1 MSRRQ
6 GRSEAA
12 TLGSDF
18 QKVVM
23 SIVNVFFEELFGR
36 WQRLV
41 AGATATRQN
50 GPDSRRRLSRRRRIR
65 SRMGLVLAAASWA
78 AAFFAVAHDARLLN
92 AGSTATAATG
102 AARGHYPQLK
112 TRTPLLFNPQRATL
126 DAARRL
132 ASLYVTLLALRH
144 FGLLFAFLLQHVDV
158 LLLQLKR
165 WYGTGD
171 RNSALLVLLGHV
183 LVAGVNADEYGL
195 YFILITTD
203 SDASSLSIA
212 GAMALAA
219 VLAHMTPESVV
230 HAQQIVNDRA
240 SADGG
245 VMSMSTWI
253 FYLVA
258 AALTQFAASHFERKV
273 NSLSSGNQVKAQLVY
288 SSTGMMLAII
298 VAVSEFG
305 WFRGFLSVAA
315 CGLILY
321 VLVDRWRRVNNSFQG
336 GEAYLDTYRSSTEY
350 GSAEGGMTAHVLAVL
365 WAKRAS
371 RQMLIFLSINV
382 AFMFVELAVG
392 LYTNSLGLMGDAG
405 HMLFDNGA
413 LVIGLVASYI
423 GQLPPDAKFT
433 YGYGRVEV
441 LSGFLNSLLL
451 LVVSFHLITEAA
463 SRFMDPPEVTTD
475 HLLLTDSGG
484 CGSGHGHSHGISHHQ
499 AHGEDA
505 SEDGHHGGN
514 SNMYGVYLHVLAD
527 TLGSVGVIISSILIH
542 LYEWHVADSAS
553 SALISLL
560 ILGSTLPLLR
570 DTARQ
575 LLQGAPQELESSVN
589 AALQEVQAS
598 VPGVERIAQ
607 WNIWHHAGDMPL
619 LRCILRLPTQQM
631 NREYCN
637 RPELFSGVMQ
647 SWTSSCLY
655 RFQSLRWLPQW
666 DRKPTMSTHEN
677 PVSDDSRFVASPE
690 LPLKSHHVHN
700 HDHNHEHGL
709 QFHAAS
715 TSATPL
721 GSFPHVQQQ
730 QQHHQI
736 NTATDFSG
744 AQRWYEYEHDTTTN
758 VCASSR
764 PFSDASAL
772 LHVVDTRASQSLEP
786 IRLPAKLRDRI
797 DRAQRRANAAKDG
810 VSIFTKDSKDSA
822 VSVPAATVGRRTATA
837 PTPETSTASIHKMRD
852 FEARANAG
860 GNVALFS
867 VEPAD
872 RSLQGLSLEDRER
885 VMLAMQAK
893 IRQIASDVDANFARI
908 TKALDANGIFDSAAN
923 IQRAQTLCLVDLQ
936 RRCKLDKLRDEA
948 MREVLNLPTL
958 ATANQ
963 KGPVNP
969 SRKLSQ
975 LLRPISRAKSTE
987 TTAAVL
993 NSTNKRRK
1001 RKPVCSSK
1009 LPALN
1014 TAGKSLN
1021 EKSNNQSSSSPLS
1034 HQQNTGDTDDTASQI
1049 VAREEVGFNS
1059 MAAGNKSTNDWE
1071 LYTRHSHV
1079 TQILQ
1084 LLATGETS
1092 NTKGSGAFNVN
1103 SAEADMDHSRVLD
1116 PVDEWTQRPP
1126 SYQAVGARAAE
1137 AVRRCGERQRWD
1149 TLGHFRSHCSRLGIS
1164 AAVRQRLEG
1173 QHGAWRKG
1181 QGTPRSD
1188 NGEEVGGVSD
1198 YVKGN
1203 SNQQQRDKEIYAE
1216 LQANIRERLIA
1227 NERRTRTAAAA
1238 VRVVRTSS
1246 RMRLPQTAPAKTMA
1260 SSSSMASLPVGGC
1273 LCFKEISN
1281 NRYKMKFTRQL
1292 SVFPCLHQCYQ
1303 RQWKAFLKPHLPHHR
1318 NFRGLVLEY
1327 ELDTIVEDE
1336 DERDEDGFNEEI
1348 YDQNDEDNSEEGEER
1363 EDGMDYDED
1372 DAESV
1377 DSSRT
1382 GFSARSSM
1390 SMSSVKRRSS
1400 NGNRKHG
1407 KSKRPPTVQR
1417 RSSRGPGGRSAGIR

>member
-1 MSRRQ
+1 MNDDR
-6 GRSEAA
+6 
-12 TLGSDF
+12 LG
-18 QKVVM
+18 
-23 SIVNVFFEELFGR
+23 
-36 WQRLV
+36 
-41 AGATATRQN
+41 
-50 GPDSRRRLSRRRRIR
+50 
-65 SRMGLVLAAASWA
+65 
-78 AAFFAVAHDARLLN
+78 
-92 AGSTATAATG
+92 
-102 AARGHYPQLK
+102 
-112 TRTPLLFNPQRATL
+112 
-126 DAARRL
+126 
-132 ASLYVTLLALRH
+132 
-144 FGLLFAFLLQHVDV
+144 
-158 LLLQLKR
+158 
-165 WYGTGD
+165 
-171 RNSALLVLLGHV
+171 
-183 LVAGVNADEYGL
+183 
-195 YFILITTD
+195 
-203 SDASSLSIA
+203 
-212 GAMALAA
+212 
-219 VLAHMTPESVV
+219 
-230 HAQQIVNDRA
+230 
-240 SADGG
+240 
-245 VMSMSTWI
+245 
-253 FYLVA
+253 
-258 AALTQFAASHFERKV
+258 
-273 NSLSSGNQVKAQLVY
+273 
-288 SSTGMMLAII
+288 
-298 VAVSEFG
+298 
-305 WFRGFLSVAA
+305 
-315 CGLILY
+315 
-321 VLVDRWRRVNNSFQG
+321 
-336 GEAYLDTYRSSTEY
+336 
-350 GSAEGGMTAHVLAVL
+350 
-365 WAKRAS
+365 
-371 RQMLIFLSINV
+371 
-382 AFMFVELAVG
+382 
-392 LYTNSLGLMGDAG
+392 
-405 HMLFDNGA
+405 
-413 LVIGLVASYI
+413 
-423 GQLPPDAKFT
+423 
-433 YGYGRVEV
+433 
-441 LSGFLNSLLL
+441 
-451 LVVSFHLITEAA
+451 
-463 SRFMDPPEVTTD
+463 
-475 HLLLTDSGG
+475 
-484 CGSGHGHSHGISHHQ
+484 
-499 AHGEDA
+499 
-505 SEDGHHGGN
+505 
-514 SNMYGVYLHVLAD
+514 
-527 TLGSVGVIISSILIH
+527 
-542 LYEWHVADSAS
+542 
-553 SALISLL
+553 
-560 ILGSTLPLLR
+560 
-570 DTARQ
+570 
-575 LLQGAPQELESSVN
+575 
-589 AALQEVQAS
+589 
-598 VPGVERIAQ
+598 
-607 WNIWHHAGDMPL
+607 
-619 LRCILRLPTQQM
+619 
-631 NREYCN
+631 
-637 RPELFSGVMQ
+637 
-647 SWTSSCLY
+647 
-655 RFQSLRWLPQW
+655 
-666 DRKPTMSTHEN
+666 
-677 PVSDDSRFVASPE
+677 
-690 LPLKSHHVHN
+690 
-700 HDHNHEHGL
+700 
-709 QFHAAS
+709 
-715 TSATPL
+715 
-721 GSFPHVQQQ
+721 
-730 QQHHQI
+730 
-736 NTATDFSG
+736 
-744 AQRWYEYEHDTTTN
+744 
-758 VCASSR
+758 ASSR

-810 VSIFTKDSKDSA
+810 VSIFTKNSKDSA

-837 PTPETSTASIHKMRD
+837 PTPETSTASMFGDFVDPHRASTANGGMDDKMHLPNVVLSHKMRD

-948 MREVLNLPTL
+948 MREVLNLPTP

-975 LLRPISRAKSTE
+975 LLRPISRAKSSE
-987 TTAAVL
+987 TTAAAL

-1009 LPALN
+1009 LPSLI

-1034 HQQNTGDTDDTASQI
+1034 HQQNTGDTDDSKGPGVTRMLTRRGGLAPPAAASQI

-1246 RMRLPQTAPAKTMA
+1246 RMRLPQTSPAKTMA
-1260 SSSSMASLPVGGC
+1260 SSSLMASLPVGGMS
-1273 LCFKEISN
+1273 LLQGDQQQSVQDEVHSPTLGISVSAPVLSTPMEGISEATSSSSQKLSRFGSRVRMSVLEQKMMRDPSQLMSRHGRRKESRIGAPASH
-1281 NRYKMKFTRQL
+1281 L
-1292 SVFPCLHQCYQ
+1292 GS
-1303 RQWKAFLKPHLPHHR
+1303 KAIGRHSEARIAYRRDTAQTWAWHLPPETNH
-1318 NFRGLVLEY
+1318 GSAV
-1327 ELDTIVEDE
+1327 DTIVEDE
-1336 DERDEDGFNEEI
+1336 DERDEDGFNEEK

-1417 RSSRGPGGRSAGIR
+1417 RSSRGPGGRSAGNTLTGHALSLHARLEVIWRVLQFPYSNKLTMLERLSTLQDADAFVSVLEHWERVTPLVAIRQRMKLALSGYTERGDLRPNEWLTPSEFALVSALSQPSKPNSDAVPPRKTSLHEFGSISPSAFIDWVRNHFDVVTLQIQTLANDLKTHTGEELQFQGHPYPRRG